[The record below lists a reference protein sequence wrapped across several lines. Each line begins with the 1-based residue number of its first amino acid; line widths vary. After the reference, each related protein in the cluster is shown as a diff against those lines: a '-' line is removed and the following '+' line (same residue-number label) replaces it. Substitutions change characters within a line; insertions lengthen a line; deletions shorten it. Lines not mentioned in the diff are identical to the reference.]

1 MHTFSIWAVLIT
13 SFSFIRFWWLGLIK
27 RCKNSRALASAQAWA
42 ALSVNCLWIQRCR
55 WLSEPPKMGISNFNV
70 ASNYCWSVS
79 THQIKRDSL
88 LSLNILIDKDE
99 LLSLIILADIAR
111 EVLHVTPE
119 SFFMLHAICATIMA
133 VRQKQVRPGK
143 LFIIQ
148 RITSPCKPFQMH
160 LFILYLFKTVKS
172 EINESKFK

>member
-1 MHTFSIWAVLIT
+1 
-13 SFSFIRFWWLGLIK
+13 
-27 RCKNSRALASAQAWA
+27 
-42 ALSVNCLWIQRCR
+42 
-55 WLSEPPKMGISNFNV
+55 MGISNFNV

-119 SFFMLHAICATIMA
+119 SFFMLHAICATIRA

-148 RITSPCKPFQMH
+148 RITSPCKPFQRH

>member
-1 MHTFSIWAVLIT
+1 
-13 SFSFIRFWWLGLIK
+13 
-27 RCKNSRALASAQAWA
+27 
-42 ALSVNCLWIQRCR
+42 
-55 WLSEPPKMGISNFNV
+55 MGISNFNV

-119 SFFMLHAICATIMA
+119 SFFMFCATIRA

-148 RITSPCKPFQMH
+148 RITSLCKPFPMH
-160 LFILYLFKTVKS
+160 LFHLYLFKTVKS